1 MLMAVVFSSERS
13 ADIGA
18 LTDDLV
24 TAEQGEVV
32 RRKGGMKR
40 QGWYRTDVKKHWGGG
55 RWAKRVRRAV
65 VASQY
70 SSPVLLNK
78 VSDSCDLFSSS
89 FLCYKPDLSW
99 FQLTQTQ
106 NPSFCCCASLPHLIS
121 AHSLPQ
127 QRSLQIYKPKEI
139 SLLLLLY
146 FFFPV
151 CPPDCCLM
159 RSQALP

>member
-1 MLMAVVFSSERS
+1 MWSFFFKFS
-13 ADIGA
+13 
-18 LTDDLV
+18 
-24 TAEQGEVV
+24 
-32 RRKGGMKR
+32 
-40 QGWYRTDVKKHWGGG
+40 
-55 RWAKRVRRAV
+55 
-65 VASQY
+65 
-70 SSPVLLNK
+70 VLQAW
-78 VSDSCDLFSSS
+78 
-89 FLCYKPDLSW
+89 LSW

-106 NPSFCCCASLPHLIS
+106 NPSFCRCASLPHLIS

-159 RSQALP
+159 RSQALPWPRGALCRKYTKIIKGSCRGLGRVSWGCATNFHLSASCLLRMFGSAVLLWFLEGRKGLLHINRLQYTQLR